1 MFNKFNVGNMKRL
14 YLLFCL
20 PLLLPACTGGRVSN
34 YAEKV
39 FTVDLQKKYPVK
51 EIVLQEVAEVEYI
64 PLETNDSLRVIGGP
78 YYIDDRYII
87 IANYSGDILFF
98 NRDGTFSHSFN
109 KTGNGGQEYGDF
121 PYRICPDFER
131 EEIYMY
137 DYWWDAKQSRIQVYG
152 FDGTYRR
159 TFLLKGD
166 KIFGYLVNYDSNT
179 LFVRNNY
186 GMSIFDSIPY
196 SKTPFY
202 MISKQDGK
210 VDSLPIRV
218 EKRMSP
224 TIPVTIRIS
233 ETETTTI
240 LMSFPFVTF
249 SKMGGRI
256 VLSEFAQDTVYT
268 YESGRLSPFLVKRNR
283 MKGKNTMMLNMDF
296 ISGRYVLMSVQ
307 ERTVDNSNYFGV
319 PDLITLWYDRKDNSL
334 SQVRLMNADGV
345 SHEASEELLIEYSLT
360 ASRGLLPDKCA
371 LQVYLARDLL
381 EWNEEGKLKGRLKEI
396 ASSLKEEDNPVLMLV
411 KFKE

>member
-1 MFNKFNVGNMKRL
+1 MKKL

-20 PLLLPACTGGRVSN
+20 PLLFPSCADKKTGGDTA
-34 YAEKV
+34 AEEV
-39 FTVDLQKKYPVK
+39 FTVNLQGDYPVK
-51 EIVLQEVAEVEYI
+51 EVVLQDVAEVEYI
-64 PLETNDSLRVIGGP
+64 PLETTDSSLVSMIS
-78 YYIDDRYII
+78 YYMDDRYII
-87 IANYSGDILFF
+87 GVNKMGDIILF
-98 NRDGTFSHSFN
+98 NRDGTFYHSFN
-109 KTGNGGQEYGDF
+109 HKGDGSKEYKKT
-121 PYRICPDFER
+121 PYNLCPDFSNQ
-131 EEIYMY
+131 EIYVC
-137 DYWWDAKQSRIQVYG
+137 DYLGSQRSLIQVYG